1 MKLYI
6 LTLQSLRIRVS
17 CLSLEIHE
25 IQWSSLRDNERN
37 PEKLLHGLVFF
48 WSATSLWCVSFP
60 YLTSACSALDVM
72 GTAGD
77 KLRQV
82 SAGLLPPSHVEA
94 WDTKGVWEFNG
105 VREHNWAEAWISSVC
120 VCLSLSTLTFC
131 CSAFTHEPSLQ
142 NPTMM
147 SSFPFNFF
155 LCESLKLL
163 KAGFIS
169 VVMQGE
175 RILSG
180 AGEKSRDEH
189 KNYRTQ
195 DSDALVF
202 SLKT

>member
-6 LTLQSLRIRVS
+6 LTLQSLRIS
-17 CLSLEIHE
+17 ELPLSRDPRDTVKFSTR
-25 IQWSSLRDNERN
+25 QWTKPRKAFTRIRF
-37 PEKLLHGLVFF
+37 VFF
-48 WSATSLWCVSFP
+48 WSATSLWCVSLP

-77 KLRQV
+77 KLRKV

-131 CSAFTHEPSLQ
+131 CSAFTHEASLQ

-169 VVMQGE
+169 VVRRWEDFIRRGREEQ
-175 RILSG
+175 R
-180 AGEKSRDEH
+180 
-189 KNYRTQ
+189 RTQ
-195 DSDALVF
+195 EL
-202 SLKT
+202 